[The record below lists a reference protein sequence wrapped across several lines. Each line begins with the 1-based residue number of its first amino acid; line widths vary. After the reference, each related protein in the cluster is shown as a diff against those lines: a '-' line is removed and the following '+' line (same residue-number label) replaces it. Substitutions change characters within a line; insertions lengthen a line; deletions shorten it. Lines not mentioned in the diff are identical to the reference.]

1 MIAHI
6 KGLITEKYPT
16 HIVIDCNGVGYHL
29 NISLNTYS
37 KISDKESCKLLTQ
50 LIVREDAHILYGFY
64 EADERELFRHLI
76 SVSGIGSSTA
86 MMMLSSL
93 SAEEIKSAIVNE
105 NVSLIKSIK
114 GIGPKTAQR
123 VILDLK
129 DKFGKVN
136 LKTAEN
142 ILSHNTVK
150 EEALTALVALGFQKN
165 VAEKAINKAFQEV
178 GAKAR
183 VEELIKLALKNL

>member
-6 KGLITEKYPT
+6 KGLIAEKHPT
-16 HIVIDCNGVGYHL
+16 HVVIDCNGVGYQL

-64 EADERELFRHLI
+64 EADERDLFRHLI
-76 SVSGIGSSTA
+76 SVSGVGSSTA

-129 DKFGKVN
+129 DKFGKVS
-136 LKTAEN
+136 LKTIEN
-142 ILSHNTVK
+142 ISSHNTVQQ
-150 EEALTALVALGFQKN
+150 EALTALIALGFQKN
-165 VAEKAINKAFQEV
+165 VAEKAINKAFQEAE
-178 GAKAR
+178 GKTR
-183 VEELIKLALKNL
+183 VEKLIKLALKKL

>member
-37 KISDKESCKLLTQ
+37 KISEKESCKLLTQ

-64 EADERELFRHLI
+64 EADERDLFRHLI

-129 DKFGKVN
+129 DKFGKVS

-178 GAKAR
+178 GGKAR

>member
-6 KGLITEKYPT
+6 KGLITEKHPT
-16 HIVIDCNGVGYHL
+16 HVVIDCNGVGYHL

-64 EADERELFRHLI
+64 EAEERELFRHLI

-93 SAEEIKSAIVNE
+93 SADEIKSAIVNE

-129 DKFGKVN
+129 DKFGKVS

-165 VAEKAINKAFQEV
+165 IAEKAINKAFQDV
-178 GAKAR
+178 DGKAR

>member
-16 HIVIDCNGVGYHL
+16 HVVIDCNGVGYHL

-64 EADERELFRHLI
+64 EAEERELFRHLI

-93 SAEEIKSAIVNE
+93 SADEIKSAIVNE

-129 DKFGKVN
+129 DKFGKVS

-165 VAEKAINKAFQEV
+165 IAEKAINKAFQDEE
-178 GAKAR
+178 GKAR
-183 VEELIKLALKNL
+183 VEEIIKLALKNL